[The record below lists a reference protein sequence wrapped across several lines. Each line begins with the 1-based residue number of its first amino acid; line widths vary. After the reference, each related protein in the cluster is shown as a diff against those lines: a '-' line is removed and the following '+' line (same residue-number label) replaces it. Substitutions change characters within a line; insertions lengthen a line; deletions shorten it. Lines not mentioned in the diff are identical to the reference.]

1 MDPALDKEQREMHQ
15 IRENYKQ
22 LAEIDHRI
30 NLNQFARFDQIQEKI
45 EKYKKEKAS
54 LPQDA
59 DGIYVIV
66 GGMARISNPY
76 DNYTFGDQKLNIG
89 DYFGTSK
96 YILS

>member
-1 MDPALDKEQREMHQ
+1 M
-15 IRENYKQ
+15 
-22 LAEIDHRI
+22 
-30 NLNQFARFDQIQEKI
+30 
-45 EKYKKEKAS
+45 
-54 LPQDA
+54 PQDA
-59 DGIYVIV
+59 DGIYIIV